1 MYATME
7 EQWLILITQTIR
19 IFLFYHV
26 KKEVCICAFLRDKN
40 NNIIAHIYIY
50 IYIYICVCVCKYNT
64 GGWWLR
70 LPYVYVRGVHEKKGW
85 EPLP

>member
-40 NNIIAHIYIY
+40 NIIIAHIYCNEVDRY
-50 IYIYICVCVCKYNT
+50 GKKEAGT
-64 GGWWLR
+64 GEHLR
-70 LPYVYVRGVHEKKGW
+70 HLITK
-85 EPLP
+85 